1 MKKEEAIMFRRILFA
16 HNATPAAERALIYL
30 EHLARQEGAEVIVL
44 HVYQSPERYLSTSG
58 YAALVEQLESVA
70 HEVVSDTV
78 ELLQKAGIT
87 AMGVVVAGQSTA
99 RVIVETAKDEDV
111 SLIVLGTRGPAK
123 VTDLLLGDVST
134 EVLRYAQC
142 PVLLV
147 P

>member
-1 MKKEEAIMFRRILFA
+1 MFRRILFA

-30 EHLARQEGAEVIVL
+30 EHLARQEEAEVIVL

-78 ELLQKAGIT
+78 ELLQGAGIT
-87 AMGVVVAGQSTA
+87 AMGVVAAGQSTA
-99 RVIVETAKDEDV
+99 RVIVETAQDEDV
-111 SLIVLGTRGPAK
+111 SLIVLGTRGPTK

-142 PVLLV
+142 PVFLV

>member
-1 MKKEEAIMFRRILFA
+1 MFRRILFA

-58 YAALVEQLESVA
+58 YGALVEQLESVA

-78 ELLQKAGIT
+78 ELLQRAGIT
-87 AMGVVVAGQSTA
+87 AMGVVAAGQSTA
-99 RVIVETAKDEDV
+99 RVIVETAQDEDV

-142 PVLLV
+142 PVFLV

>member
-1 MKKEEAIMFRRILFA
+1 MFRRILFA

-30 EHLARQEGAEVIVL
+30 EHLARQEEAEVIVL

-58 YAALVEQLESVA
+58 YGALVEQLEVVA

-78 ELLQKAGIT
+78 EFLQKAGVS
-87 AMGVVVAGQSTA
+87 AQGVVAAGNSTA
-99 RVIVETAKDEDV
+99 RVIVETARDQDV
-111 SLIVLGTRGPAK
+111 SLIVLGTRGPTK
-123 VTDLLLGDVST
+123 VTDFLLGDVST

-142 PVLLV
+142 PVFLV